1 LCAPRQAAQLARAVA
16 LSSTSTSHIA
26 FLGHPA
32 SLRTTTLYH
41 PSSQR
46 NFSSTPASRLRDFFP
61 AKETEQIRKTAP
73 AWPHEGYSEADMLA
87 VVPGHR
93 APETWGDWAAW
104 KFVRVARWT
113 MDRATGLKPEQQVD
127 KKNPTTAVVANEP
140 LTEAQW
146 LVRFIFLES
155 IAGGTEPLPRIGMAW
170 NDHQLTSNQTV
181 PGMVAGMLRHLGS
194 LRRMKRDNGWI
205 ETLLEESYNERMHL
219 LTFMKMSEPGWFMKV
234 MLIGAQG
241 VFFNGMF
248 LSYLVSP
255 KITHR
260 FVGYLEEEAVHTYSR
275 CIREIEEGQLPKWS
289 DPNFNIPDLAVQYWN
304 IPEGKRTMRD
314 LILYIRADEAVH
326 RGVNH
331 TLSNLNQNE
340 DPNPFTSE
348 YKDGH
353 KPAAALKPAGYERA
367 EVI

>member
-1 LCAPRQAAQLARAVA
+1 MLSTRTSTKLCAPRQAAQLARAVA
-16 LSSTSTSHIA
+16 LSSSSSSHISI
-26 FLGHPA
+26 LGHPA
-32 SLRTTTLYH
+32 TLRTTTLYH

-104 KFVRVARWT
+104 KFVRIARWT

-155 IAGGTEPLPRIGMAW
+155 IAG
-170 NDHQLTSNQTV
+170 V

-353 KPAAALKPAGYERA
+353 KPAAALKPTGYERA